1 MTNHATEPTR
11 EALAAAFPERPI
23 AAPDG
28 GWLAEKKRVVTEIQA
43 ALARPRSRRRR
54 SASGF
59 HWGEALAV
67 VGLSLGLA
75 FVVGRIIPGPLR
87 DLPAQ
92 AFQAIDSKG
101 RVLCDR
107 NDGKH
112 WTTCDPLSDKAFVGL
127 RTLEQGMVTVKSV
140 AGVRLRLEAFSTL
153 LMADPSNAAA
163 ASRVTLS
170 EGSMDVMVPTLA
182 PNHRFSVVTPN
193 ATLTVLGTAFTVEV
207 KKGSNQPSQTC
218 VRLREGSISIH
229 TVGRDLDL
237 VAPATWG
244 CSVIS
249 NRGEVIAARD
259 RPSAEPS
266 KAAARSDGRRSATK
280 RSPPAAQIRAA
291 QLQPNRL
298 LRRGLAAEQRKDWVA
313 AERLLRNLLTLY
325 PDSGAAVQGR
335 LALERVHSQKPE
347 PAKGEAL
354 GAELPKPETSKA
366 EAVGAEI
373 PKAESAES
381 PKDAAAAP
389 KLEPEQ
395 ADSKTELHANDALK
409 EKPAAP

>member
-1 MTNHATEPTR
+1 MTNRGTEPTR
-11 EALAAAFPERPI
+11 EALAAAFPERTI

-28 GWLAEKKRVVTEIQA
+28 GWLAEKARVVTEIQA
-43 ALARPRSRRRR
+43 TLARPRAKRRR

-59 HWGEALAV
+59 HWGETLAV

-92 AFQAIDSKG
+92 AFQAVDTKG
-101 RVLCDR
+101 RVLCDH

-112 WTTCDPLSDKAFVGL
+112 WTTCDPLSDKSFIGL
-127 RTLEQGMVTVKSV
+127 RTLEQGTVTVESA

-170 EGSMDVMVPTLA
+170 EGSMDVTVPTLA
-182 PNHRFSVVTPN
+182 PDHRFSLVTPN

-207 KKGSNQPSQTC
+207 KKGANQPSQTC

-229 TVGRDLDL
+229 TIGRDLEL

-244 CSVIS
+244 CSAIS
-249 NRGEVIAARD
+249 NRGEAVAARERQGVEPVSVASRSEVVRD
-259 RPSAEPS
+259 RTRRTPS
-266 KAAARSDGRRSATK
+266 
-280 RSPPAAQIRAA
+280 AAQIRAA
-291 QLQPNRL
+291 RLQPNRL

-325 PDSGAAVQGR
+325 PDSAAAMQAR
-335 LALERVHSQKPE
+335 SALERVHSQKPE

-354 GAELPKPETSKA
+354 GAELPKPEVLKPENSGSET
-366 EAVGAEI
+366 
-373 PKAESAES
+373 PKSVSPEPPSAI
-381 PKDAAAAP
+381 DTAP
-389 KLEPEQ
+389 TKLEPERSDLPK
-395 ADSKTELHANDALK
+395 AEPHKVEAH
-409 EKPAAP
+409 E